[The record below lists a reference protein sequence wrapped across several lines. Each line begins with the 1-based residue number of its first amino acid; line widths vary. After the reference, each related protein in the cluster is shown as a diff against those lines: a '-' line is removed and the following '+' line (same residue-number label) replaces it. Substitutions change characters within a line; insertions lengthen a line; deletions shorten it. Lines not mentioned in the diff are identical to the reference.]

1 MDVVGGVRRRPRLSQ
16 TGLGACEFCAL
27 RCVLV
32 VQCAQCGLVLECR
45 VSVDRCFVALF
56 RVGDL
61 CQSRPPLNV

>member
-1 MDVVGGVRRRPRLSQ
+1 MDVVGGVRRRRRCRWRDV
-16 TGLGACEFCAL
+16 CEFCAL